1 LEVCETSLDDWNRY
15 VRSERQELKSRFM
28 EWRDEKIWIVELS
41 SDIHE
46 DAVYR
51 FAVAMAAATGNA
63 MGRYLRGHQTAY
75 TNEP

>member
-1 LEVCETSLDDWNRY
+1 
-15 VRSERQELKSRFM
+15 M